1 MLHACRIE
9 LIASQCLPKC
19 LCCWLLG
26 AVLVTA
32 NAVTC
37 TVAQTYPLKPVKIVV
52 PFPPGAG
59 GDFVTRTYTPKLAE
73 VLGQQVIV
81 DNRSGAS
88 GLIGA
93 EMVAHAAPDGY
104 TLLTASVSLAIQQ
117 SLSKNFRFD
126 LVRDFQSV
134 ALLASTLYMI
144 AVHPSLPINNIRE
157 LIALAKAKPRELAYG
172 SSGLGSGTHLATQMF
187 QSQSSVEL
195 FHVPYKGT
203 ALALADLM
211 GGQISLMFASQ
222 VMNFVKTG
230 KLRVLA
236 IASAQRSQG
245 APDLPTVAE
254 SGLPGFEGGTWFALV
269 APTGL
274 PSGIA
279 ARLNSAVSMI
289 GDSAEIRDFLMTRSG
304 AEPLKGNTAEVNSFI
319 KTEIGKW
326 ARVVAGAGIR
336 ID

>member
-1 MLHACRIE
+1 MLLASLPRA
-9 LIASQCLPKC
+9 IAAEYLPKR
-19 LCCWLLG
+19 LCCWLLSAAF
-26 AVLVTA
+26 AVASLG
-32 NAVTC
+32 TC
-37 TVAQTYPLKPVKIVV
+37 AVAQNYPLKPVKIVV

-73 VLGQQVIV
+73 MLGQQVIV

-126 LVRDFQSV
+126 LARDFQST
-134 ALLASTLYMI
+134 ALLASTPYMI
-144 AVHPSLPINNIRE
+144 AVHPSLPVNNIRE
-157 LIALAKAKPRELAYG
+157 LIALAKARPRELAFG
-172 SSGLGSGTHLATQMF
+172 SSGLGSGTHLATEMF
-187 QSQSSVEL
+187 QSQSSVEF

-236 IASAQRSQG
+236 ITSAQRSQG

-269 APTGL
+269 GPMGL
-274 PSGIA
+274 SPGIA
-279 ARLNSAVSMI
+279 TRLNSVVSTI

-304 AEPLKGNTAEVNSFI
+304 AEPMKGNTSEVNAFI

-326 ARVVAGAGIR
+326 ARVVASAGIR